1 MLCYR
6 TGRSDLKAF
15 HDRLLEQGSLPIAL
29 VTPEMLASGQLAALQ
44 VRPEAR
50 ELAKFYSSGTVRIGL
65 RTAESST
72 LDRLRDSIH
81 DARKSHLPL
90 PTKEEDT

>member
-1 MLCYR
+1 
-6 TGRSDLKAF
+6 
-15 HDRLLEQGSLPIAL
+15 
-29 VTPEMLASGQLAALQ
+29 LQ
-44 VRPEAR
+44 EAH

-72 LDRLRDSIH
+72 LDRLRDAIH